1 MKKND
6 RKNFAVIGIGSFGL
20 AVAKALI
27 DKGKSVIAI
36 DKDPDR
42 LRELE
47 ESNASLYLV
56 KDITKKALNE
66 TGIKDIDVAIIGIGT
81 NIEAS
86 ILSTIYCQEI
96 GVGRVIAKAI
106 SEDHANILERLGAEV
121 VYPEVDEGTR
131 LAMTLAS
138 KFAENILPLSDEFM
152 ILEMIVPEGIA
163 NKTIL
168 ELDTRRRFGVNII
181 AISRNGKTSANL
193 TPETRIEKGDDIFLC
208 GSNESLEKLQKE
220 YNKL

>member
-1 MKKND
+1 
-6 RKNFAVIGIGSFGL
+6 
-20 AVAKALI
+20 
-27 DKGKSVIAI
+27 
-36 DKDPDR
+36 
-42 LRELE
+42 
-47 ESNASLYLV
+47 
-56 KDITKKALNE
+56 
-66 TGIKDIDVAIIGIGT
+66 
-81 NIEAS
+81 
-86 ILSTIYCQEI
+86 
-96 GVGRVIAKAI
+96 
-106 SEDHANILERLGAEV
+106 
-121 VYPEVDEGTR
+121 
-131 LAMTLAS
+131 MTLAS